1 MKVIELIKELQRMPE
16 DDDVVLLVYC
26 EDTVPRCEYAKSKDI
41 IVNEEDPFTVSIE
54 G

>member
-26 EDTVPRCEYAKSKDI
+26 EDTDEYAKSKNI